1 MIERTVAVRA
11 HDQKIGAVLGGGG
24 QDFVRRQAEAHGRLA
39 GHAARPD
46 LLGQFPE
53 PFGLDT
59 LLGLQVLPN
68 AQAHHFGI
76 GFETRHLGR
85 GFDDMEKHERRAP
98 EDRFLFGRLDQTP
111 LCIAEINRHHHLF
124 HGPIIRLRPPAGQRE
139 IGGLR
144 PMDTRGH
151 LWQGPLS
158 DMRTALL
165 ISSLALAA
173 HAVRGQD
180 ESPPEIL
187 RDDFAREELG
197 VNELTAPSIQR
208 LFTELE
214 AFKPVPVD
222 LIASTDFDRT
232 YNNRFQ
238 TSLNFGSLICDGFFA
253 VVAEQEGLIQ
263 NVGRALLRQAKSLAV
278 GQRLSTR
285 AGSLLELGTRGDWP
299 GLKLELIK
307 TQADVE
313 EAMIELRDEEMAHM
327 ISLGGWLR
335 GFEIGTVVTAGNY
348 SPQRAAGLMKPDVMD
363 YFLDRLSTLNPRLK
377 NTELATAI
385 SSRLQTI
392 RKIAGDAA
400 DRAPSKSEVE
410 QMRDLAV
417 EINTIMSAR
426 VDQEGQIVKKD

>member
-1 MIERTVAVRA
+1 MTVRT
-11 HDQKIGAVLGGGG
+11 HDEQIGTLLGGRG
-24 QDFVRRQAEAHGRLA
+24 QDFVGRQAETHGGLA
-39 GHAARPD
+39 GHAAGPN
-46 LLGQFPE
+46 LPGQLRE
-53 PFGLDT
+53 PFPLDA
-59 LLGLQVLPN
+59 LLGLQVLAE
-68 AQAHHFGI
+68 AQPHHFRI
-76 GFETRHLGR
+76 GLEARHFGR
-85 GFDDMEKHERRAP
+85 GLDDMQQEKRRAP
-98 EDRFLFGRLDQTP
+98 KDRLPLGDLDQPP
-111 LCIAEINRHHHLF
+111 LRVAEINRHQHLF
-124 HGPIIRLRPPAGQRE
+124 HRPIIRLRPPAGQRE

-151 LWQGPLS
+151 LWQGARP
-158 DMRTALL
+158 DMRTALC
-165 ISSLALAA
+165 IFSLALAA
-173 HAVRGQD
+173 QAVRGQD
-180 ESPPEIL
+180 EPAPEIL

-253 VVAEQEGLIQ
+253 VVAEQKGLIQ

-278 GQRLSTR
+278 GQRLSAR
-285 AGSLLELGTRGDWP
+285 ANSLLELGVRGDWP
-299 GLKLELIK
+299 GLKIELIK
-307 TQADVE
+307 TQAEVE

-335 GFEIGTVVTAGNY
+335 GFEIGTIVTAEHY

-363 YFLDRLSTLNPRLK
+363 YFLERLSTLNPRLK
-377 NTELATAI
+377 NTELVTAI
-385 SSRLQTI
+385 TSRLQTI

>member
-1 MIERTVAVRA
+1 MRA
-11 HDQKIGAVLGGGG
+11 AFYSALMVITTIPL
-24 QDFVRRQAEAHGRLA
+24 RAE
-39 GHAARPD
+39 
-46 LLGQFPE
+46 
-53 PFGLDT
+53 
-59 LLGLQVLPN
+59 
-68 AQAHHFGI
+68 
-76 GFETRHLGR
+76 
-85 GFDDMEKHERRAP
+85 
-98 EDRFLFGRLDQTP
+98 TP
-111 LCIAEINRHHHLF
+111 AEIL
-124 HGPIIRLRPPAGQRE
+124 
-139 IGGLR
+139 
-144 PMDTRGH
+144 
-151 LWQGPLS
+151 
-158 DMRTALL
+158 
-165 ISSLALAA
+165 
-173 HAVRGQD
+173 QD
-180 ESPPEIL
+180 E
-187 RDDFAREELG
+187 FAREELG

-214 AFKPVPVD
+214 VFKPVPVD

-253 VVAEQEGLIQ
+253 VVAEQKGLIQ

-285 AGSLLELGTRGDWP
+285 ANSLLELGTRGDWP
-299 GLKLELIK
+299 GLKLELIE
-307 TQADVE
+307 TQSDVE
-313 EAMIELRDEEMAHM
+313 EAMVELRDEEMAHM

-335 GFEIGTVVTAGNY
+335 GVEIGCAVTAENY

-377 NTELATAI
+377 NTELVTAI
-385 SSRLQTI
+385 TSRLETI

-417 EINTIMSAR
+417 EINTIMSSR

>member
-1 MIERTVAVRA
+1 MIQCSVAVRT
-11 HDQKIGAVLGGGG
+11 HDEEIGALLGGHG
-24 QDFVRRQAEAHGRLA
+24 QDFVGGQTEAHGRLA
-39 GHAARPD
+39 GQAARAH
-46 LLGQFPE
+46 LLGHFRE
-53 PFGLDT
+53 PFPLDA
-59 LLGLQVLPN
+59 LLSLQILTD
-68 AQAHHFGI
+68 AQAHHLGI
-76 GFETRHLGR
+76 GFEARHLGR
-85 GFDDMEKHERRAP
+85 GLDHMEEKKRCAP
-98 EDRFLFGRLDQTP
+98 EDGLPLGDFDQPP
-111 LCIAEINRHHHLF
+111 LCVAEINRHQNFF
-124 HGPIIRLRPPAGQRE
+124 HGLIIRLRPSAGQRE

-151 LWQGPLS
+151 LWQGARP
-158 DMRTALL
+158 DMRTALC
-165 ISSLALAA
+165 IFSLALAA
-173 HAVRGQD
+173 QAVRGQD
-180 ESPPEIL
+180 EPAPEIL
-187 RDDFAREELG
+187 RDDYAREELG

-214 AFKPVPVD
+214 VFKPVPVE
-222 LIASTDFDRT
+222 LIAATDFDRT

-253 VVAEQEGLIQ
+253 VVAEQQGLIQ

-278 GQRLSTR
+278 GQRLSAR
-285 AGSLLELGTRGDWP
+285 ANSLLELGVRGDWP

-307 TQADVE
+307 TQAEVE

-335 GFEIGTVVTAGNY
+335 GFEIGTIVTADNY

-363 YFLDRLSTLNPRLK
+363 YFLERLSTLNPRLK
-377 NTELATAI
+377 NTELVTAI
-385 SSRLQTI
+385 TSRLQTI

>member
-11 HDQKIGAVLGGGG
+11 HDQKIGTVLGGGG
-24 QDFVRRQAEAHGRLA
+24 QDFVRGQAEAHGRLA
-39 GHAARPD
+39 AHAARPD

-59 LLGLQVLPN
+59 LLGLEVLPD
-68 AQAHHFGI
+68 AQSHHFGI

-98 EDRFLFGRLDQTP
+98 EDRFVFGCFDQTP
-111 LCIAEINRHHHLF
+111 LRIAEINRHHHLF
-124 HGPIIRLRPPAGQRE
+124 HGLIIRLWPPAGQRE
-139 IGGLR
+139 IRGLR

-151 LWQGPLS
+151 LWQGARS

-180 ESPPEIL
+180 EPPPEIL

-214 AFKPVPVD
+214 VFKPVPVD

-253 VVAEQEGLIQ
+253 VVAEQKGLIQ

-335 GFEIGTVVTAGNY
+335 GFEIGTVVTADNY

-385 SSRLQTI
+385 TSRLQTI

>member
-1 MIERTVAVRA
+1 
-11 HDQKIGAVLGGGG
+11 
-24 QDFVRRQAEAHGRLA
+24 
-39 GHAARPD
+39 
-46 LLGQFPE
+46 
-53 PFGLDT
+53 
-59 LLGLQVLPN
+59 
-68 AQAHHFGI
+68 
-76 GFETRHLGR
+76 
-85 GFDDMEKHERRAP
+85 
-98 EDRFLFGRLDQTP
+98 
-111 LCIAEINRHHHLF
+111 
-124 HGPIIRLRPPAGQRE
+124 
-139 IGGLR
+139 
-144 PMDTRGH
+144 MDTRGH
-151 LWQGPLS
+151 LWQGARL

-165 ISSLALAA
+165 IASLTLAA
-173 HAVRGQD
+173 GAVRGQD

-253 VVAEQEGLIQ
+253 VVAEQKGLIQ

-285 AGSLLELGTRGDWP
+285 ANSLLELGVRGDWP

-313 EAMIELRDEEMAHM
+313 DAMIELRDEEMAHM

-335 GFEIGTVVTAGNY
+335 GFEIGTIVTAEHY

-363 YFLDRLSTLNPRLK
+363 YFLERLSTLNPRLK
-377 NTELATAI
+377 NTELVTAI
-385 SSRLQTI
+385 TSRLQTI

>member
-1 MIERTVAVRA
+1 MIKRAVAMRA
-11 HDQKIGAVLGGGG
+11 HDQEIGTVLGGGG
-24 QDFVRRQAEAHGRLA
+24 ENFVRGQPEAHGRIA
-39 GHAARPD
+39 GHAARAG
-46 LLGQFPE
+46 LLSQLPE
-53 PFGLDT
+53 PFGLDA
-59 LLGLQVLPN
+59 LLGLQVLPDT
-68 AQAHHFGI
+68 QAHHFGV

-85 GFDDMEKHERRAP
+85 GFDDMKKKKRRAP
-98 EDRFLFGRLDQTP
+98 EGRLFFGCFDQTT
-111 LCIAEINRHHHLF
+111 LCIAEINRHQHLF
-124 HGPIIRLRPPAGQRE
+124 HGLIIRLRPPAGQRE
-139 IGGLR
+139 IVGLR

-165 ISSLALAA
+165 IFSLALAA
-173 HAVRGQD
+173 HAVRGEN

-253 VVAEQEGLIQ
+253 VVAEQKGLIQ

-363 YFLDRLSTLNPRLK
+363 YFLERLSTLNPRLK

-385 SSRLQTI
+385 TSRLQTI

-417 EINTIMSAR
+417 EINTMMSAR